1 MGRRIEVRVPSRID
15 LAGGWTDVPVYCQNK
30 TGEVVN
36 IAINQYVR
44 SEMIIDDERKISLSY
59 STDMP
64 TGSGLGTSGAMN
76 VGLISTIMSD
86 PKDSL
91 EAAEIAYQ
99 FEALMGNRGG
109 RQDQWA
115 SALGGINHL
124 TFVNEEVKVTPLSP
138 STEFCNWL
146 ENHILLFNSHITH
159 VSGELH
165 QSVWTRY
172 NNGDEE
178 ISSALDMIRQAGLD
192 MASAISNESKTA
204 VISSINQVMI
214 AVDMLGKELHQP
226 FRQVLAE
233 LTKQNLVST
242 WKAMGAG
249 GGGVVGIVINN
260 LSDREKIVSLLEDK
274 GWSHIDWSIDFT
286 GVCRTETIL

>member
-1 MGRRIEVRVPSRID
+1 MPSRID

-76 VGLISTIMSD
+76 VGLISTIMSN

-165 QSVWTRY
+165 QSVWKRY

-260 LSDREKIVSLLEDK
+260 LSDREKIVTLLEDK

>member
-1 MGRRIEVRVPSRID
+1 
-15 LAGGWTDVPVYCQNK
+15 
-30 TGEVVN
+30 
-36 IAINQYVR
+36 
-44 SEMIIDDERKISLSY
+44 
-59 STDMP
+59 
-64 TGSGLGTSGAMN
+64 
-76 VGLISTIMSD
+76 
-86 PKDSL
+86 
-91 EAAEIAYQ
+91 
-99 FEALMGNRGG
+99 
-109 RQDQWA
+109 
-115 SALGGINHL
+115 INHL

-214 AVDMLGKELHQP
+214 AVDLLGKELHQP

-233 LTKQNLVST
+233 FTKQNLVAT

-260 LSDREKIVSLLEDK
+260 LSEREQIISSLEEK
-274 GWSHIDWSIDFT
+274 GWSHIDWAIDFT
-286 GVCRTETIL
+286 GVYRTETIL

>member
-1 MGRRIEVRVPSRID
+1 MPSRID

-76 VGLISTIMSD
+76 VGLISTIMSN

-233 LTKQNLVST
+233 LTKQNLVAT

-260 LSDREKIVSLLEDK
+260 LSEREQIISSLEEK
-274 GWSHIDWSIDFT
+274 GWSHIDWAIDFT
-286 GVCRTETIL
+286 GVYRIETIL

>member
-36 IAINQYVR
+36 IAIDQYVR

-76 VGLISTIMSD
+76 VGLISTIMSNS
-86 PKDSL
+86 KDSL
-91 EAAEIAYQ
+91 GAAEIAYQ
-99 FEALMGNRGG
+99 FEALMGNKGG

-146 ENHILLFNSHITH
+146 ESHILLFNSHITH

-165 QSVWTRY
+165 QSVWMRY

-260 LSDREKIVSLLEDK
+260 LSDREKIVTLLEDN

>member
-76 VGLISTIMSD
+76 VGLISTIMSNS
-86 PKDSL
+86 KDSL
-91 EAAEIAYQ
+91 DAAEIAYQ
-99 FEALMGNRGG
+99 FEALMGNKGG

-124 TFVNEEVKVTPLSP
+124 TFANEEVKVNPLSP
-138 STEFCNWL
+138 STEFCSWL

-165 QSVWTRY
+165 DRVWARY
-172 NNGDEE
+172 KNGDEE

-192 MASAISNESKTA
+192 MASAISKESKAA

-214 AVDMLGKELHQP
+214 AVDMLGEELHQP

-233 LTKQNLVST
+233 FTKQNLVAT

-260 LSDREKIVSLLEDK
+260 LSEREQIISSLEEK

-286 GVCRTETIL
+286 GVFKTETIL

>member
-76 VGLISTIMSD
+76 VGFISTIMSNSNN
-86 PKDSL
+86 SL
-91 EAAEIAYQ
+91 DAAEIAYQ
-99 FEALMGNRGG
+99 FEALMGNKGG

-214 AVDMLGKELHQP
+214 AVDLLGKELHEP
-226 FRQVLAE
+226 FHQVLSE
-233 LTKQNLVST
+233 FTKQNLVAT

-260 LSDREKIVSLLEDK
+260 LSEREQIVSSLEEK
-274 GWSHIDWSIDFT
+274 GWSNIDWAIDFT
-286 GVCRTETIL
+286 GVYRTETIL

>member
-1 MGRRIEVRVPSRID
+1 MPSRID

-76 VGLISTIMSD
+76 VGLISTIMSN

-260 LSDREKIVSLLEDK
+260 LSDREKIVTLLEDK

>member
-76 VGLISTIMSD
+76 VGLISTIMSNS
-86 PKDSL
+86 KDSL
-91 EAAEIAYQ
+91 DAAEIAYQ
-99 FEALMGNRGG
+99 FEALMGNKGG

-124 TFVNEEVKVTPLSP
+124 TFANEEVKVNSLSP
-138 STEFCNWL
+138 STEFCSWL

-165 QSVWTRY
+165 DRVWARY
-172 NNGDEE
+172 KNGDEE

-192 MASAISNESKTA
+192 MASAISKESKAA

-214 AVDMLGKELHQP
+214 AVDMLGEELHQP

-233 LTKQNLVST
+233 FTKQNLVAT

-260 LSDREKIVSLLEDK
+260 LSAREQIISSLEEK
-274 GWSHIDWSIDFT
+274 GWSHIDWLIDFT
-286 GVCRTETIL
+286 GVHRTETIL

>member
-76 VGLISTIMSD
+76 VGLISTIMSN

-124 TFVNEEVKVTPLSP
+124 TFANEEVKVNSLSP
-138 STEFCNWL
+138 STEFCSWL

-260 LSDREKIVSLLEDK
+260 LSDREKIVTLLEDK

>member
-1 MGRRIEVRVPSRID
+1 VPSRID

-76 VGLISTIMSD
+76 VGLISTIMSN

-260 LSDREKIVSLLEDK
+260 LSDREKIVTLLEDK

>member
-1 MGRRIEVRVPSRID
+1 MV
-15 LAGGWTDVPVYCQNK
+15 
-30 TGEVVN
+30 
-36 IAINQYVR
+36 
-44 SEMIIDDERKISLSY
+44 IDDERKISLSY

-76 VGLISTIMSD
+76 VGFISTIMPSS
-86 PKDSL
+86 KDSL
-91 EAAEIAYQ
+91 DTAEIAYQ
-99 FEALMGNRGG
+99 FEALMGNKGG

-138 STEFCNWL
+138 STEFCDWL

-159 VSGELH
+159 VSGDLH
-165 QSVWTRY
+165 KSVWARY
-172 NNGDEE
+172 NEGDEE

-192 MASAISNESKTA
+192 MASAISNESKAA

-226 FRQVLAE
+226 FRQVLDE
-233 LTKQNLVST
+233 FTKQDLVAT

-260 LSDREKIVSLLEDK
+260 LSDRDKIVTSLEEK

-286 GVCRTETIL
+286 GVYRTETIV

>member
-1 MGRRIEVRVPSRID
+1 MGRKIEVRVPSRID

-36 IAINQYVR
+36 VAINQYVR

-76 VGLISTIMSD
+76 VGFISTIMPSS
-86 PKDSL
+86 KDSL
-91 EAAEIAYQ
+91 DTAEIAYQ
-99 FEALMGNRGG
+99 FEALMGNKGG

-138 STEFCNWL
+138 SKQFCEWL

-159 VSGELH
+159 VSGDLH
-165 QSVWTRY
+165 KSVWARY
-172 NNGDEE
+172 NEGDEE
-178 ISSALDMIRQAGLD
+178 ISTALDMIRQAGLD
-192 MASAISNESKTA
+192 MASAISKESKA
-204 VISSINQVMI
+204 LVISSINQVMI

-226 FRQVLAE
+226 FSEVLDE
-233 LTKQNLVST
+233 FTKQDLVAT

-260 LSDREKIVSLLEDK
+260 LSDREKIVTSLEEQ

-286 GVCRTETIL
+286 GIYRSETIV

>member
-1 MGRRIEVRVPSRID
+1 MGRKIEVRVPSRID

-76 VGLISTIMSD
+76 VGFISTIMPTS
-86 PKDSL
+86 KDSL
-91 EAAEIAYQ
+91 DTAEIAYQ
-99 FEALMGNRGG
+99 FEALMGNKGG

-138 STEFCNWL
+138 SKRFCDWL

-159 VSGELH
+159 VSGDLH
-165 QSVWTRY
+165 KSVWARY
-172 NNGDEE
+172 NEGDEE
-178 ISSALDMIRQAGLD
+178 ISTALDMIRQAGLD
-192 MASAISNESKTA
+192 MASAISNESKAA

-226 FRQVLAE
+226 FGE
-233 LTKQNLVST
+233 LLDEFTKQDLVAT

-260 LSDREKIVSLLEDK
+260 LSDKEKIVTALEK
-274 GWSHIDWSIDFT
+274 QGWSHIDWSIDFT
-286 GVCRTETIL
+286 GIYRTETIV

>member
-1 MGRRIEVRVPSRID
+1 MGRKIEVRVPSRID
-15 LAGGWTDVPVYCQNK
+15 LAGGWTDVPVYCENK

-76 VGLISTIMSD
+76 VGLISTIMPGS
-86 PKDSL
+86 KDSL
-91 EAAEIAYQ
+91 DTAEIAYQ
-99 FEALMGNRGG
+99 FEALMGNKGG

-138 STEFCNWL
+138 SKQFCGWL

-159 VSGELH
+159 VSGDLH
-165 QSVWTRY
+165 KSVWARY
-172 NNGDEE
+172 NEGDEE

-192 MASAISNESKTA
+192 MASAISRESKAA

-226 FRQVLAE
+226 FRQVLDKF
-233 LTKQNLVST
+233 TKQDLVAT

-260 LSDREKIVSLLEDK
+260 LSDKEKIVTSLEEQ
-274 GWSHIDWSIDFT
+274 GWSQIDWSIDFT
-286 GVCRTETIL
+286 GIYRTETTV

>member
-76 VGLISTIMSD
+76 VGLISTIMANS
-86 PKDSL
+86 KDSL
-91 EAAEIAYQ
+91 GAAEIAYQ
-99 FEALMGNRGG
+99 FEALMGNKGG

-178 ISSALDMIRQAGLD
+178 ISSALDMIRQA
-192 MASAISNESKTA
+192 A
-204 VISSINQVMI
+204 
-214 AVDMLGKELHQP
+214 
-226 FRQVLAE
+226 
-233 LTKQNLVST
+233 
-242 WKAMGAG
+242 
-249 GGGVVGIVINN
+249 
-260 LSDREKIVSLLEDK
+260 
-274 GWSHIDWSIDFT
+274 
-286 GVCRTETIL
+286 

>member
-76 VGLISTIMSD
+76 VGLISTIMSN

-249 GGGVVGIVINN
+249 GGGVVGIVSNN
-260 LSDREKIVSLLEDK
+260 LSDREKIVTLLEDK

>member
-1 MGRRIEVRVPSRID
+1 MGRKIEVRVPSRID

-59 STDMP
+59 STDKP

-76 VGLISTIMSD
+76 VGLISTIMSN

-99 FEALMGNRGG
+99 FEALMGNKGG

-146 ENHILLFNSHITH
+146 ENHILLFNLSLIHI
-159 VSGELH
+159 
-165 QSVWTRY
+165 
-172 NNGDEE
+172 
-178 ISSALDMIRQAGLD
+178 
-192 MASAISNESKTA
+192 
-204 VISSINQVMI
+204 
-214 AVDMLGKELHQP
+214 
-226 FRQVLAE
+226 
-233 LTKQNLVST
+233 
-242 WKAMGAG
+242 
-249 GGGVVGIVINN
+249 
-260 LSDREKIVSLLEDK
+260 
-274 GWSHIDWSIDFT
+274 
-286 GVCRTETIL
+286 

>member
-1 MGRRIEVRVPSRID
+1 MGRKIEVRVPSRID

-76 VGLISTIMSD
+76 VGFISTIMPSS
-86 PKDSL
+86 KDSL
-91 EAAEIAYQ
+91 DTAEIAYQ
-99 FEALMGNRGG
+99 FEALMGNKGG

-138 STEFCNWL
+138 SKQFCDWL
-146 ENHILLFNSHITH
+146 EGHILLFNSHITH
-159 VSGELH
+159 VSGDLH
-165 QSVWTRY
+165 KSVWARY
-172 NNGDEE
+172 NEGDEE
-178 ISSALDMIRQAGLD
+178 ISTALDMIRQAGLD
-192 MASAISNESKTA
+192 MASAISKESKAA

-226 FRQVLAE
+226 FSEVLDKF
-233 LTKQNLVST
+233 TKQDLVAT

-260 LSDREKIVSLLEDK
+260 LSDKEKIVTSLEEQ

-286 GVCRTETIL
+286 GIYRSETIV

>member
-1 MGRRIEVRVPSRID
+1 MPSRID

-76 VGLISTIMSD
+76 VGLISTIMSNS
-86 PKDSL
+86 KDSL
-91 EAAEIAYQ
+91 DAAEIAYQ
-99 FEALMGNRGG
+99 FEALMGNKGG

-124 TFVNEEVKVTPLSP
+124 TFANEEVKVNSLSP
-138 STEFCNWL
+138 STEFCSWL

-165 QSVWTRY
+165 DRVWARY
-172 NNGDEE
+172 KNGDEE

-192 MASAISNESKTA
+192 MASAISKESKAA

-214 AVDMLGKELHQP
+214 AVDMLGEELHQP

-233 LTKQNLVST
+233 FTKQNLVAT

-260 LSDREKIVSLLEDK
+260 LSAREQIISSLEEK
-274 GWSHIDWSIDFT
+274 GWSHIDWLIDFT
-286 GVCRTETIL
+286 GVFKTETIL

>member
-76 VGLISTIMSD
+76 VGLISTIMSN

-260 LSDREKIVSLLEDK
+260 LSDREKIVTLLEDK

>member
-76 VGLISTIMSD
+76 VGLISTIMSNSE
-86 PKDSL
+86 DSL

-99 FEALMGNRGG
+99 FEALMGNKGG

-172 NNGDEE
+172 NNGDEQ

-192 MASAISNESKTA
+192 MASAISNESKAA

-214 AVDMLGKELHQP
+214 AVDMLGKDLHQP
-226 FRQVLAE
+226 FRQVLSE
-233 LTKQNLVST
+233 LTKQDLVAT

-249 GGGVVGIVINN
+249 GGGVVGVVINN
-260 LSDREKIVSLLEDK
+260 LSDREKIVSSLEQK
-274 GWSHIDWSIDFT
+274 GWSHIDWSIDYT
-286 GVCRTETIL
+286 GVYRTETIL

>member
-76 VGLISTIMSD
+76 VGLISTIMSN

-91 EAAEIAYQ
+91 ESAEIAYQ
-99 FEALMGNRGG
+99 FEALMGNKGG

-226 FRQVLAE
+226 FRQVLDE
-233 LTKQNLVST
+233 FTKQDLVAT

-260 LSDREKIVSLLEDK
+260 LSDREKIVTSLEEK

-286 GVCRTETIL
+286 GVYRTETIV

>member
-1 MGRRIEVRVPSRID
+1 MGRKIQVRAPSRID
-15 LAGGWTDVPVYCQNK
+15 LAGGWTDVPAYCQNK

-76 VGLISTIMSD
+76 VGLISTIMSNS
-86 PKDSL
+86 KDSL
-91 EAAEIAYQ
+91 GAAEIAYQ
-99 FEALMGNRGG
+99 FEALMGNKGG

-115 SALGGINHL
+115 SVLGGINHL

-159 VSGELH
+159 VSGDLH
-165 QSVWTRY
+165 ENIWTRY

-178 ISSALDMIRQAGLD
+178 ISTALDMIRQAGRD
-192 MASAISNESKTA
+192 MASAISKESKTA
-204 VISSINQVMI
+204 VISSINQVMV
-214 AVDMLGKELHQP
+214 AVDLLGKELHQP

-233 LTKQNLVST
+233 LTKQNLVAT

-260 LSDREKIVSLLEDK
+260 LSDREQIISSLQEK

-286 GVCRTETIL
+286 GIYRTETIL

>member
-1 MGRRIEVRVPSRID
+1 MGRKIEVRVPSRID
-15 LAGGWTDVPVYCQNK
+15 LAGGWTDVPVYCENK

-76 VGLISTIMSD
+76 VGLISTIMPGS
-86 PKDSL
+86 KDSL
-91 EAAEIAYQ
+91 DTAEIAYQ
-99 FEALMGNRGG
+99 FEALMGNKGG

-138 STEFCNWL
+138 SKQFCGWL

-159 VSGELH
+159 VSGDLH
-165 QSVWTRY
+165 KSVWARY
-172 NNGDEE
+172 NEGDEE

-192 MASAISNESKTA
+192 MASAISRESKAA

-226 FRQVLAE
+226 FRQVLDE
-233 LTKQNLVST
+233 FTKQDLVAT

-260 LSDREKIVSLLEDK
+260 LSDKEKIVTSLEEQ
-274 GWSHIDWSIDFT
+274 GWSHIDWSIDIT
-286 GVCRTETIL
+286 GIYRTETTV